1 MGALTA
7 LTNNG
12 LFIGQSAEFF
22 TVMSNLAQA
31 ADAAR
36 HGTS

>member
-12 LFIGQSAEFF
+12 LFIGQPPEFF
-22 TVMSNLAQA
+22 SVMTGLARA

-36 HGTS
+36 HGTN